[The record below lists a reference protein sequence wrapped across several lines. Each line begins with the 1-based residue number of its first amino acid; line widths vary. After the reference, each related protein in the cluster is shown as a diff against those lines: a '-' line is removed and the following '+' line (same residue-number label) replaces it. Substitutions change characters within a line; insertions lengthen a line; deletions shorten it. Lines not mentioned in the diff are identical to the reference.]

1 MDGVSNDIVISNTK
15 VLDTIHQITLTA
27 WIKPVSFLGQGNNT
41 IIEKA
46 YSSHTNPYYQYK
58 LGITGD
64 QRLNLPGSFIL
75 SLSVNGNYEYVTS
88 NSGAWTPGNWYFV
101 AGTYDGNNMILY
113 INGTQVATVPMTG
126 KIDHYGYDIYLG
138 KVNNVSAYT
147 PGTFGDMRIYNRA
160 LSASEIS
167 ILYLK

>member
-1 MDGVSNDIVISNTK
+1 MIYKAPINIPVVKGDTHASFTLIPITNAGKIVNFS
-15 VLDTIHQITLTA
+15 
-27 WIKPVSFLGQGNNT
+27 
-41 IIEKA
+41 
-46 YSSHTNPYYQYK
+46 
-58 LGITGD
+58 ITG
-64 QRLNLPGSFIL
+64 LPPDVQLGSVAKL
-75 SLSVNGNYEYVTS
+75 S
-88 NSGAWTPGNWYFV
+88 
-101 AGTYDGNNMILY
+101 DGNNMILY
-113 INGTQVATVPMTG
+113 INGTQVATVPMSG